1 MSDRKKLRIAFT
13 PNILLVEIKM
23 LDSKEKQVLVDLKAV
38 LDSLDLPRLMVG
50 AGARL
55 LIFDRQYNREGRATK
70 DWDFAVSVKS
80 WSDFKILCD
89 RLTLGEN
96 PRFKVA
102 HKVPHKFIHLETDVE
117 VDIVPFGEIGQP
129 GQEIEWEDGLTMN
142 LLGLEEALL
151 CAKEQVIDDN
161 LVLPVVD
168 RPAFLGLKLIAWSDR
183 GGNKDLKDIDFMIE
197 GIAARGIYDNRILEE
212 LVNEISEG
220 KLEYSTASTFLL
232 GRDIRRIFHDATVSK
247 INEILSEILANRD
260 IVIPQLIP
268 RTVTDNEEWDDHF
281 DAIVQRFEVLQR
293 GIQSPPSQDNT

>member
-13 PNILLVEIKM
+13 ENMLLGEMKM
-23 LDSKEKQVLVDLKAV
+23 LDPNEKQVLVDLKTV

-129 GQEIEWEDGLTMN
+129 GQEIEWEDGLTIN
-142 LLGLEEALL
+142 LLGLEEALRF
-151 CAKEQVIDDN
+151 AKEQVIDDD
-161 LVLPVVD
+161 LVISVVD
-168 RPAFLGLKLIAWSDR
+168 YPAFLGLKLIAWSDR
-183 GGNKDLKDIDFMIE
+183 GGNKDLKDVDFMIE
-197 GIAARGIYDNRILEE
+197 GIADRGIYDNRILEE
-212 LVNEISEG
+212 LLNENEMAEG
-220 KLEYSTASTFLL
+220 QVEYDSTASTFLL

-247 INEILSEILANRD
+247 INEVLSEILKNRD

-268 RTVTDNEEWDDHF
+268 RTVTDNKQWDDNF
-281 DAIVQRFEVLQR
+281 DAIVQRFEVLQ
-293 GIQSPPSQDNT
+293 

>member
-1 MSDRKKLRIAFT
+1 
-13 PNILLVEIKM
+13 M
-23 LDSKEKQVLVDLKAV
+23 LEPQEKQVLVDLKAV
-38 LDSLDLPRLMVG
+38 LDSLDLPMLVVG

-70 DWDFAVSVKS
+70 DWDVAVELDS
-80 WSDFKILCD
+80 WSDFKTLCD

-102 HKVPHKFIHLETDVE
+102 RKVPHKFIHMETGVE

-129 GQEIEWEDGLTMN
+129 KQEIEWEDGLTMN

-161 LVLPVVD
+161 LVLTVVD
-168 RPAFLGLKLIAWSDR
+168 SPAFLGLKLIAWSDR

-197 GIAARGIYDNRILEE
+197 GIADRGIYENRVFEE
-212 LVNEISEG
+212 LINEMSEG
-220 KLEYSTASTFLL
+220 QFEYLDASTFLL

-247 INEILSEILANRD
+247 INEILSEILENRD
-260 IVIPQLIP
+260 TVIPQLIP
-268 RTVTDNEEWDDHF
+268 RTVADEEWDDRF
-281 DAIVQRFEVLQR
+281 DAIVRRFEVLQR
-293 GIQSPPSQDNT
+293 GILSPPSPDNT

>member
-1 MSDRKKLRIAFT
+1 
-13 PNILLVEIKM
+13 M

-70 DWDFAVSVKS
+70 DWDFAVSVNS
-80 WSDFKILCD
+80 WSNFQALCD
-89 RLTLGEN
+89 RLTCGEN

-102 HKVPHKFIHLETDVE
+102 PKVAHKFIHLETDIE

-129 GQEIEWEDGLTMN
+129 GQKIEWEDGLTMN
-142 LLGLEEALL
+142 LLGLEEALR

-161 LVLPVVD
+161 LALPVVD
-168 RPAFLGLKLIAWSDR
+168 CPAFLGLKLIAWSDR

-197 GIAARGIYDNRILEE
+197 GIAAREIYEERIFEE
-212 LVNEISEG
+212 LANEISQG
-220 KLEYSTASTFLL
+220 KLEYSNASTFLL
-232 GRDIRRIFHDATVSK
+232 GRDIRRIFYDATVSK
-247 INEILSEILANRD
+247 LNEILSEILVKRNT
-260 IVIPQLIP
+260 VIPQLIP
-268 RTVTDNEEWDDHF
+268 RTVTGEEWDDRF

-293 GIQSPPSQDNT
+293 GIMSPPSQEKT